1 MRLRVSCVTQIN
13 KLRVIKT
20 TRQPS
25 VHFPPVVQL
34 LLLALLTV
42 QTPSLWV
49 PFAAVAADV
58 RTAAADTPQPAVCG
72 WCRRRQGA
80 AWVMGWG
87 PTCTQGVHCRRPH
100 VGGCKLVE
108 RKRHTLLS
116 YHPAHLPFYPSAFL
130 AGAFCF
136 CSLKLCAVGNLRHP
150 RGFCVEQAGLSAC
163 MCLCQQYVDSGTPC
177 ASSCSLQCSHV
188 SPPAALQ
195 AMIRSGTQPS
205 IILKFTECWLVLTNL
220 YGRRSVQ

>member
-1 MRLRVSCVTQIN
+1 MSHKSTSSGSSKQPDNLAYIFRLLCNYCCWLYSRF
-13 KLRVIKT
+13 K
-20 TRQPS
+20 
-25 VHFPPVVQL
+25 PPLFGCPLQL
-34 LLLALLTV
+34 LRQTYALQLLTHHSRQFV
-42 QTPSLWV
+42 VGADGGKVLRGSWVGAPPAPKEYIADDHMSEAASSLSASAIPSSATTL
-49 PFAAVAADV
+49 
-58 RTAAADTPQPAVCG
+58 
-72 WCRRRQGA
+72 
-80 AWVMGWG
+80 
-87 PTCTQGVHCRRPH
+87 
-100 VGGCKLVE
+100 
-108 RKRHTLLS
+108 HTS
-116 YHPAHLPFYPSAFL
+116 PFYPSAFL